1 MKAHS
6 IHMVFS
12 PQSCSLDLL
21 ESTLTEDRRRLADQL
36 LKQIK
41 SDINRRTASH
51 TLIVGPRGS
60 GKTHILAFVRKT
72 IEASWDSAHELLVMP
87 LAEEEHGLTTL
98 LDFVLVALR
107 SCGHDIRV
115 LNSQFGSRGPEV
127 ARADAIKAFDEVSA
141 GRAVLIP
148 VENLSTI
155 LAALEPGEVDRLR
168 AFLQSHS
175 RVALLASSVELF
187 EDSSR
192 PDHPFH
198 GFFGIE
204 PLRPLSR
211 KDARIFLA
219 ELAKSKGDAELE
231 AEMRRCRAR
240 PRINAIY
247 DLTGGNHRLLAMLSA
262 FLSVDGF
269 ADLVGPFVQ
278 MVDRELTPYYQQ
290 RLDRLSPQQ
299 RKILMAIANHHGR
312 ALSVNEIAR
321 YVFSTSQVVSRQL
334 ADLLCGAYVRRTRVG
349 KESLYELN
357 EPLLRLVLDIK
368 EGRDRPLPL
377 IVGFLRRWYHLRE
390 LQQLARDAPETVKR
404 YYATAIE
411 LAISTAESRVDKKR
425 EMTAAMESLY
435 SERPEY
441 KSKAA
446 EGDSDYFS
454 SALRL
459 AKEGHLDEAIAAYD
473 EIVLRFGESERP
485 DLQIQVAMALVNK
498 GFTLGQLNRSEDAVA
513 AYDEVVKRFGAS
525 KRPELLKQV
534 AMALFS
540 KGVTLNE
547 LDRSEDAIAAYD
559 EIVNRFGESGQA
571 ELLKLIARA
580 MFNKGDTLAQLN
592 RAGEA
597 IAVYDEIVNRF
608 GVSVHPEL
616 LNQVARALVNK
627 GVTLGQLNRSGEA
640 IAVYDDLVD
649 RFSTSGQPE
658 LSDHLARAL
667 AAKASIELENGRLL
681 EGLALSERALSFV
694 SNHPAALQ
702 ARLRALFRL
711 GNVTRGIEY
720 IRGLLSTI
728 GPEDAMRS
736 GLVTW
741 VLEEKNGDAVVLGML
756 VDLYQETPEPL
767 SLGLLAWIQQ
777 QLPVSETTAR
787 LLEKSEQALAQS
799 FGRIP
804 TCSLALQ
811 LLTVVR
817 RDAMGDRKALLQLP
831 LEIRRLVS
839 PMPN

>member
-21 ESTLTEDRRRLADQL
+21 ESTLTEDRRALADQL

-72 IEASWDSAHELLVMP
+72 IEASWDCAHELLIMP

-98 LDFVLVALR
+98 LDFLLVALH
-107 SCGHDIRV
+107 SCEHDIRV
-115 LNSQFGSRGPEV
+115 LNPQFGSGGPEV

-198 GFFGIE
+198 GFFAIE

-219 ELAKSKGDAELE
+219 QLAKSKGDEELE
-231 AEMRRCRAR
+231 AEMRRRRAR

-247 DLTGGNHRLLAMLSA
+247 DLTGGNHRLIAMLSV

-390 LQQLARDAPETVKR
+390 LQQLVRDAPETVKPH
-404 YYATAIE
+404 YTTATE
-411 LAISTAESRVDKKR
+411 QAISAAESRVDKKR

-473 EIVLRFGESERP
+473 EIVLRFEESER
-485 DLQIQVAMALVNK
+485 
-498 GFTLGQLNRSEDAVA
+498 T
-513 AYDEVVKRFGAS
+513 
-525 KRPELLKQV
+525 
-534 AMALFS
+534 
-540 KGVTLNE
+540 
-547 LDRSEDAIAAYD
+547 
-559 EIVNRFGESGQA
+559 ESL
-571 ELLKLIARA
+571 E
-580 MFNKGDTLAQLN
+580 
-592 RAGEA
+592 
-597 IAVYDEIVNRF
+597 
-608 GVSVHPEL
+608 S
-616 LNQVARALVNK
+616 VARALISK
-627 GVTLGQLNRSGEA
+627 GVSLGQLNRSGEA
-640 IAVYDDLVD
+640 IVVYDEVVNRFGGSEQPELLNRVASALINKGITLGQLNRSEEEIAVYDDLVD
-649 RFSTSGQPE
+649 RFGTSGQPK
-658 LSDHLARAL
+658 LSEPLARAL

-681 EGLALSERALSFV
+681 EGLASSERALSFV
-694 SNHPAALQ
+694 SNHPAAAR

-711 GNVTRGIEY
+711 GNVTGGLQY
-720 IRGLLSTI
+720 IRELLSTI

-741 VLEEKNGDAVVLGML
+741 VLEEKNGDAAVLGML
-756 VDLYQETPEPL
+756 VELYQETPEPL

-777 QLPVSETTAR
+777 QLPVSEARAR
-787 LLEKSEQALAQS
+787 LLEKSEQALAQF

-811 LLTVVR
+811 LFTAVR

-839 PMPN
+839 PVPN